1 MSKVHFVTGFS
12 LAAVVVATGYSA
24 ETCGGVLLSESFTA
38 LTASG
43 VVTNRTFFEDGYF
56 GGRV

>member
-1 MSKVHFVTGFS
+1 MSKVYFEAGFS
-12 LAAVVVATGYSA
+12 LATVIVVLCKCA
-24 ETCGGVLLSESFTA
+24 EAGLWVLLSESFAT

-43 VVTNRTFFEDGYF
+43 VGTNRTFFEDGYF